1 MRSIEI
7 SQYAKKRSS
16 GGLTAVLTLPLILLV
31 GCSPSYHEP
40 LTQSEM
46 TDTLNAVALPD
57 LLSVLDEQ
65 SEQDFFESYEQIE
78 LYSPRFPDVG
88 EQCQAVSDFRK
99 LPSLARGGRDWK
111 RYMPEKLRDF
121 SYSDG
126 RNFSINTEQGVED
139 PSQVTF
145 DIGLF
150 VFDSEDEAKA
160 FTAVVSENIDSC
172 FDFPKTLMDMGDLDL
187 EVLYWSATLL
197 EQESEEQTG
206 DFSYEFIEDTFL
218 ELSRIADILDDEI
231 VSETMSVSVR
241 HLGSNVAI
249 LSAASSSG
257 AGAAFGV
264 TSSEIADEFGLIFES
279 LEESMS
285 QATSE
290 G

>member
-1 MRSIEI
+1 MRNPRKNNW
-7 SQYAKKRSS
+7 AN
-16 GGLTAVLTLPLILLV
+16 LTFVLSLPLV
-31 GCSPSYHEP
+31 FVVACAPSYHEP
-40 LTQSEM
+40 LTASQ
-46 TDTLNAVALPD
+46 LNAALSSVELPD
-57 LLSVLDEQ
+57 SVSKLEPQ
-65 SEQDFFESYEQIE
+65 SEQDFFDAYEQIE

-111 RYMPEKLRDF
+111 RYMPEELRDF
-121 SYSDG
+121 SDSDG
-126 RNFSINTEQGVED
+126 RNFSINTEQGAED

-150 VFDSEDEAKA
+150 VFDSADEAKA
-160 FTAVVSENIDSC
+160 FTAVVRENIDSC

-197 EQESEEQTG
+197 EQESDEQTG

-218 ELSRIADILDDEI
+218 ELSKIADILDDEI

-241 HLGSNVAI
+241 HFGSNVAI

-257 AGAAFGV
+257 AEEAFGV
-264 TSSEIADEFGLIFES
+264 TSSEIADEFSLILES

-285 QATSE
+285 QATSA